1 MRCCMSAAS
10 LLLQETV
17 PSIRQHPM
25 DTIHLRLGQQHHDTS
40 VAYRKSLYD
49 GRTSACH
56 GRGTVLPGPVPELEP
71 RQPCRQQ
78 LQQMLP
84 KAASLATWLE
94 RYGEDLIS
102 LDWEEL

>member
-1 MRCCMSAAS
+1 
-10 LLLQETV
+10 
-17 PSIRQHPM
+17 
-25 DTIHLRLGQQHHDTS
+25 
-40 VAYRKSLYD
+40 
-49 GRTSACH
+49 
-56 GRGTVLPGPVPELEP
+56 VPELEP